1 MIARGQHHELH
12 YELQA
17 EVDAICSC
25 LQMHDEG
32 LAPHQL
38 YPQTDQQLK
47 EVLSLLQDHCKI
59 SRQQHSHAMWQV
71 LCQLSQLR
79 FKGPAHS
86 GQTFDLRCTPAHDR
100 GYEVLSGIM

>member
-1 MIARGQHHELH
+1 MNCTMNCSRSRCDLLMPPNAMTKALHPTSYTHKQTNSSKRFCLCCRTTAR
-12 YELQA
+12 
-17 EVDAICSC
+17 
-25 LQMHDEG
+25 
-32 LAPHQL
+32 LAGSNTHM
-38 YPQTDQQLK
+38 
-47 EVLSLLQDHCKI
+47 S
-59 SRQQHSHAMWQV
+59 MWQV